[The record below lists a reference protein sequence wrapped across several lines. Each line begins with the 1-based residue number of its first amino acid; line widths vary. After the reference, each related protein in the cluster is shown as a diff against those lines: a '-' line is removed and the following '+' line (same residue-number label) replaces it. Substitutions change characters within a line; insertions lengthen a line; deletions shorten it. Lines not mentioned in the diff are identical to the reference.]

1 MGVAPPVTGDD
12 GWQAEFDLQGKL
24 LGEAGRRKRVGEE
37 MGLVLGL
44 GGGGGL
50 GSHCDVVVK
59 GAEEGRGVCVCCY

>member
-37 MGLVLGL
+37 MGVGFGV
-44 GGGGGL
+44 GGRR
-50 GSHCDVVVK
+50 GS
-59 GAEEGRGVCVCCY
+59 R